1 VYDMRRGGTLR
12 DGVFDEA
19 FFLSSQLGRD
29 LYNGFHQEGSACI
42 DSIWIYPRAVVC
54 GLKDGCIVVHLQ
66 AMQYVR
72 NKTTSLYHDFPDAR
86 LCIAQEQKCA
96 NFLSITFQVSGTT
109 TKINHW
115 RFLST
120 FLALL
125 STSSP
130 YPLLAT
136 SLHRHQR

>member
-1 VYDMRRGGTLR
+1 MYDMIRDEMECSKRRF
-12 DGVFDEA
+12 V
-19 FFLSSQLGRD
+19 LSSQLGRE
-29 LYNGFHQEGSACI
+29 LYNGFYQGGSACMN
-42 DSIWIYPRAVVC
+42 SIWIYQRGVIC
-54 GLKDGCIVVHLQ
+54 GLKDGYIVVHLQ
-66 AMQYVR
+66 AMQYAR
-72 NKTTSLYHDFPDAR
+72 NRTTSLYHNFPDAR

-109 TKINHW
+109 TKMNHW
-115 RFLST
+115 PFLST